1 MTKKVKN
8 IAVLTSGGDAPG
20 MNAAIRAVVRACS
33 FYKVK
38 CFGVYKG
45 YEGLIHGEIEELNA
59 RSVRNIINR
68 GGTFLKSAR
77 SQDFRTEEGRKKAHD
92 NLIKYGIDALIVIG
106 GDEYFSWWESEKGT
120 VLFRNL
126 KTGYFEYAQIS
137 MMDDKVKLVSK
148 GVIFAAGEET
158 SVSSARLSKMTKHNL
173 GKIWR
178 QKREDARKRLQ
189 EILEKQKQSGN
200 Q

>member
-1 MTKKVKN
+1 MSFAGFGY
-8 IAVLTSGGDAPG
+8 IFAAP
-20 MNAAIRAVVRACS
+20 ALPS
-33 FYKVK
+33 
-38 CFGVYKG
+38 
-45 YEGLIHGEIEELNA
+45 LLEITQPNGA
-59 RSVRNIINR
+59 K
-68 GGTFLKSAR
+68 F
-77 SQDFRTEEGRKKAHD
+77 KAY
-92 NLIKYGIDALIVIG
+92 LR

-126 KTGYFEYAQIS
+126 ESGYFEYAKIS
-137 MMDDKVKLVSK
+137 MIDDKEKLVTT

-158 SVSSARLSKMTKHNL
+158 SVSSARFSKMTKLNL

>member
-1 MTKKVKN
+1 MFYAGFSD
-8 IAVLTSGGDAPG
+8 IFAAPA
-20 MNAAIRAVVRACS
+20 MPR
-33 FYKVK
+33 
-38 CFGVYKG
+38 
-45 YEGLIHGEIEELNA
+45 LLEITQPNGA
-59 RSVRNIINR
+59 K
-68 GGTFLKSAR
+68 F
-77 SQDFRTEEGRKKAHD
+77 KAY
-92 NLIKYGIDALIVIG
+92 LR

-126 KTGYFEYAQIS
+126 ESGYFDYAKIS
-137 MMDDKVKLVSK
+137 MIDDKEKLVST
-148 GVIFAAGEET
+148 GVIFVVAEET
-158 SVSSARLSKMTKHNL
+158 SVSSTRFSKMTKFNL

>member
-1 MTKKVKN
+1 MLKN
-8 IAVLTSGGDAPG
+8 IIIKNFFIALTLCFAGFGDIFAAP
-20 MNAAIRAVVRACS
+20 ALPS
-33 FYKVK
+33 
-38 CFGVYKG
+38 
-45 YEGLIHGEIEELNA
+45 LLEITQPNGA
-59 RSVRNIINR
+59 K
-68 GGTFLKSAR
+68 F
-77 SQDFRTEEGRKKAHD
+77 KAY
-92 NLIKYGIDALIVIG
+92 LR

-126 KTGYFEYAQIS
+126 KSGYFDFAKIS
-137 MMDDKVKLVSK
+137 MIDNEEKLVST
-148 GVIFAAGEET
+148 GVIFVEREET
-158 SVSSARLSKMTKHNL
+158 SVSSARFTKMTKLNL